1 MSQVDGVAVG
11 VKSENVRWYVR
22 EYFMDRVVHLESD
35 AATLGVKVLGLRSGG
50 AELVERRCA
59 IIACSSA
66 KICLNV
72 FAMKVATDGV
82 GIEGDG
88 T

>member
-1 MSQVDGVAVG
+1 
-11 VKSENVRWYVR
+11 
-22 EYFMDRVVHLESD
+22 MDRVVHFERE
-35 AATLGVKVLGLRSGG
+35 AAKLGVNDFGLLSGG

-72 FAMKVATDGV
+72 LAMKVATDGV